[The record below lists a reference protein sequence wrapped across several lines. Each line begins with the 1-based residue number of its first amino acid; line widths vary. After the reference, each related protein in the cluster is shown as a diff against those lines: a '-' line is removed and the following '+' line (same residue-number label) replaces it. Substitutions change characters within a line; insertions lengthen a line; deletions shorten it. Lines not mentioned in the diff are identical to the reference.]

1 MPVIRQPIQIRD
13 TRQIRPVQSP
23 KSQMGNVLGQQ
34 ADYLGQRAAQYGR
47 LLSAE
52 AEEKARAWAKQAIFS
67 EDENGVPQMPE
78 DITKGMGQV
87 ARETYNASMAE
98 HMAQRLKVSVRNKIN
113 EAKIANMDDLDAFS
127 AQANA
132 SIAKMQESIPP
143 EFGGAFQSI
152 VTDEMVNAQYDI
164 GRTQAILERET
175 TKAEIP
181 EMLRTYQQSRG
192 DLILGGGDDAAVQ
205 MHLQGDIDWILGQ
218 PDNIM
223 SPLQKQ
229 KHIADF
235 LFIAGAKRAQM
246 DWDVENMSANQLTS
260 LIAALKMPN
269 SEQSKKLGEYF
280 QRYDALRAR
289 VGLQPWAEGATGDKL
304 YDEDLGA
311 RFASY
316 LQSGPLQKAYQKDR
330 AINDAAAL
338 EARINDI
345 NSGRIGNPTDTDRG
359 TLNQYVSDVLGFPVT
374 ASMFENGTIEQEDMD
389 QIILHTKNAG
399 FLGSE
404 LRKAFN
410 AAAVTQNPETF
421 MNMYDIYVALKD
433 QHNTAGP
440 AVDISDLIPD
450 DALQVFEV
458 AEAQIGGGF
467 IDDTTVAQTWE
478 FMDRLRNLGDWTT
491 KTRDISTAMKNENI
505 DGNIWMGN
513 DVTEDNI
520 DAVISDL
527 VVDYLEDNPHP
538 DEIKQAVNYFQ
549 TRFRMQLQ
557 GNSDAPLERALE
569 MTKQAFSNR
578 WKDSKYFRDGVRT
591 QYGPEKHY
599 SAPMPKT
606 LGEAIGRI
614 WKKGIKAP
622 VLEGLESIVPLFGF
636 YKGENREFSEPDFG
650 AALARA
656 EPFDLIMDRK
666 IHEVISNLPEDQ
678 KPFYELPYHTKKDGS
693 YDETR
698 NNLYEAGVHYY
709 LEYVPGSGRFPRY
722 NVIMLGSDMN
732 HGVTHRVEG
741 LQNIDVS
748 ADFKELTGQITT
760 YDQAA
765 RYARAQKV
773 VLDDVMQDQTLAP
786 IMSPYGGASTL
797 TVSSG
802 MGLGLAWA
810 DIKRR
815 IDELA
820 GSYLQGA
827 Q

>member
-1 MPVIRQPIQIRD
+1 MPVIRQPIQVRD
-13 TRQIRPVQSP
+13 TRQMRPVQSP
-23 KSQMGNVLGQQ
+23 VNQMGNVLGQQ
-34 ADYLGQRAAQYGR
+34 ADYLGQKAAQYGR
-47 LLSAE
+47 MLSAE
-52 AEEKARAWAKQAIFS
+52 AEDKARAWANRAIFT

-78 DITKGMGQV
+78 DITIGMGTAAQN
-87 ARETYNASMAE
+87 AYQASMAD
-98 HMAQRLKVSVRNKIN
+98 HMAHRLQVAVKNKVN
-113 EAKIANMDDLDAFS
+113 EAKNANMDDLDAFA
-127 AQANA
+127 AQANT
-132 SIAKMQESIPP
+132 SIAKMQESLPP

-152 VTDEMVNAQYDI
+152 VTEAMVSAQYEI
-164 GRTQAILERET
+164 GRSQAILERET

-181 EMLRTYQQSRG
+181 EMLRTYRQTLG
-192 DLILGGGDDAAVQ
+192 DLILSGADDASVQ
-205 MHLQGDIDWILGQ
+205 MHLLGDIQWIQGQ

-229 KHIADF
+229 KHIGDL
-235 LFIAGAKRAQM
+235 LFTAGSKRAQM
-246 DWDVENMSANQLTS
+246 DFDVENMTVNQLTS

-280 QRYDALRAR
+280 QRFDALRDR
-289 VGLQPWAEGATGDKL
+289 VGLQPWAEGARGDKI
-304 YDEDLGA
+304 YDDDLGA
-311 RFASY
+311 RFAAA
-316 LQSGPLQKAYQKDR
+316 LQSGPLQLAYQRDR
-330 AINDAAAL
+330 ATNEAAVR
-338 EARINDI
+338 EARLNDI
-345 NSGRIGNPTDTDRG
+345 TNGRIGNPNDTDRG
-359 TLNQYVSDVLGFPVT
+359 LLNQHVSEIIGVPIT
-374 ASMFENGTIEQEDMD
+374 ASMFESGAIEQEDMD
-389 QIILHTKNAG
+389 QIILHVKNAG

-410 AAAVTQNPETF
+410 GAAVTQNPETF

-433 QHNTAGP
+433 QHNTDDRV
-440 AVDISDLIPD
+440 VDISELIPD

-458 AEAQIGGGF
+458 AEAQIGGGRL
-467 IDDTTVAQTWE
+467 DDTTAEMTFE

-491 KTRDISTAMKNENI
+491 KTRDIATAMKNESLSGSSWI
-505 DGNIWMGN
+505 SP

-527 VVDYLEDNPHP
+527 VVNELEDNPHP
-538 DEIKQAVNYFQ
+538 DEIKQAVNYFN

-557 GNSDAPLERALE
+557 GNSDAPMERALE
-569 MTKQAFSNR
+569 MTSQAFSNR

-591 QYGPEKHY
+591 QYGPEKFY
-599 SAPMPKT
+599 SAPMPQT
-606 LGEAIGRI
+606 VGEAIGRI

-622 VLEGLESIVPLFGF
+622 ALEGVESLMPMLGM
-636 YKGENREFSEPDFG
+636 YLGENREFSEWTIG

-666 IHEVISNLPEDQ
+666 IHDIISNLPEDQ
-678 KPFYELPYHTKKDGS
+678 KPFYALPYHTKEDGT

-698 NNLYEAGVHYY
+698 NDLYEAGVHYF

-765 RYARAQKV
+765 RYARAQNV
-773 VLDDVMQDQTLAP
+773 VLDDVMKDQTLAS

-797 TVSSG
+797 TMSSG
-802 MGLGLAWA
+802 MGLGIKWA

-815 IDELA
+815 IDDLA
-820 GSYLQGA
+820 GSYLTGNQ
-827 Q
+827 

>member
-1 MPVIRQPIQIRD
+1 MPVIRQPIQVRD
-13 TRQIRPVQSP
+13 TRQMRPVQSP
-23 KSQMGNVLGQQ
+23 RSQMGNVLGQQ
-34 ADYLGQRAAQYGR
+34 ADYLGQKAAQYGR

-52 AEEKARAWAKQAIFS
+52 AEEKARAWANRAIFT

-78 DITKGMGQV
+78 DITIGMGKV
-87 ARETYNASMAE
+87 ARETYNASMAD
-98 HMAQRLKVSVRNKIN
+98 HMTHRLKLAVRNKVN
-113 EAKIANMDDLDAFS
+113 EAKNANMDDLDAFA

-132 SIAKMQESIPP
+132 SIAKMQETLPP

-152 VTDEMVNAQYDI
+152 VTTEMADAQYSI
-164 GRTQAILERET
+164 GRSQAILERET

-181 EMLRTYQQSRG
+181 EMLRTYQQSLG
-192 DLILGGGDDAAVQ
+192 DLIIGGADDAAVQ
-205 MHLQGDIDWILGQ
+205 MHLQGHIEWVLGQ

-229 KHIADF
+229 KHIGDF
-235 LFIAGAKRAQM
+235 LFTAGAKRAQM
-246 DWDVENMSANQLTS
+246 DWDVENMTANQLTS

-269 SEQSKKLGEYF
+269 SEQSKKLGKYF
-280 QRYDALRAR
+280 QRYDALRDR
-289 VGLQPWAEGATGDKL
+289 VGLNPWAEGATGDKL

-311 RFASY
+311 RFAAS
-316 LQSGPLQKAYQKDR
+316 LQSGPLQKAYQRDR
-330 AINDAAAL
+330 ALEDAAAL
-338 EARINDI
+338 DARINDI

-359 TLNQYVSDVLGFPVT
+359 TLNQYVSEVIGVPIT
-374 ASMFENGTIEQEDMD
+374 ASMFESGGFKQEDMD
-389 QIILHTKNAG
+389 QIILHVKNAG

-410 AAAVTQNPETF
+410 SAAVTQNPETF

-458 AEAQIGGGF
+458 AEAQIGGGRL
-467 IDDTTVAQTWE
+467 DDTTAEMTFE

-491 KTRDISTAMKNENI
+491 KTRDIATAMKNE
-505 DGNIWMGN
+505 GMSGSAWMSP

-527 VVDYLEDNPHP
+527 VVNELEDNPHP

-569 MTKQAFSNR
+569 MTSQTFSNR

-599 SAPMPKT
+599 SAPMPQT
-606 LGEAIGRI
+606 VGEAIGRI

-622 VLEGLESIVPLFGF
+622 VLEGLESIVPMLGL

-656 EPFDLIMDRK
+656 EPFDIIMDRK
-666 IHEVISNLPEDQ
+666 IHDVISNLPEDQ

-698 NNLYEAGVHYY
+698 NNLYEAGVHYF

-748 ADFKELTGQITT
+748 ADFKDLTGQITT

-773 VLDDVMQDQTLAP
+773 VLDDVMKDQTLAS
-786 IMSPYGGASTL
+786 IMSPYPTASTL
-797 TVSSG
+797 TMSSG
-802 MGLGLAWA
+802 MGLGRSWA

-820 GSYLQGA
+820 GSYLTGNQ
-827 Q
+827 